1 MSFEGVS
8 DELDHPGGETDSV
21 TLTSPTTLPEKYQ
34 SSSSSHHKEE
44 ALEATSSQSSDA
56 SSVCENSMTSDSSDT
71 RWIGKGFPVQDK
83 YKNRPQA
90 ATPVGSHS
98 LEYRMNHKKRGLA
111 LIVVYE
117 IFGGSGPLRRECAQ
131 SDVKTTV
138 RAFQHLG
145 FETKEHWNLKGQDL
159 KRVLKEVAATDHSQN
174 DALAVI
180 FMSHG
185 GLNEKNNR
193 EYICVYD
200 GTVDTSVLWKNFTA
214 EKCPTLAGKPKMF
227 FIQACRGESTD
238 KGIQLNKQKGL
249 RVSTDSFDL
258 REKEDYVIPIH
269 ADMLM
274 MWASYPGMFAFKS
287 KNFGVKGSVFI
298 HFLCQV
304 LLENSLHDDLATLL
318 LRVTREV
325 AIKYES
331 YVPGNS
337 IWHSNKQIP
346 YTVSTLMRKVYFFE
360 RNKFIV

>member
-8 DELDHPGGETDSV
+8 DVLDHPGVETDSV
-21 TLTSPTTLPEKYQ
+21 TLASPTT
-34 SSSSSHHKEE
+34 HHKEA
-44 ALEATSSQSSDA
+44 ALEATPSQNSDA

-71 RWIGKGFPVQDK
+71 RWIGKGIPVQDK
-83 YKNRPQA
+83 YNNRPQA
-90 ATPVGSHS
+90 ATPVDSHS
-98 LEYRMNHKKRGLA
+98 LEYRMNHKRRGLA
-111 LIVVYE
+111 LIIVYE
-117 IFGGSGPLRRECAQ
+117 VYGGSGPLRRKCAQ
-131 SDVKTTV
+131 DDVNITV

-145 FETKEHWNLKGQDL
+145 FEIKEHWNLKEQDL
-159 KRVLKEVAATDHSQN
+159 KRILKEVAATDHSQS

-193 EYICVYD
+193 EFIWVYD
-200 GTVDTSVLWKNFTA
+200 GKVDTSVLWKNFTA
-214 EKCPTLAGKPKMF
+214 ENCPTLAGKPKMF
-227 FIQACRGESTD
+227 FIQACRGEETD

-249 RVSTDSFDL
+249 RVSTDSFDP

-274 MWASYPGMFAFKS
+274 MWASYPGMFAFNS
-287 KNFGVKGSVFI
+287 NNFGVKGSVFI

-304 LLENSLHDDLATLL
+304 LLENSFHDDLATLL

-331 YVPGNS
+331 YVPDNS
-337 IWHSNKQIP
+337 TRHSKKQIP